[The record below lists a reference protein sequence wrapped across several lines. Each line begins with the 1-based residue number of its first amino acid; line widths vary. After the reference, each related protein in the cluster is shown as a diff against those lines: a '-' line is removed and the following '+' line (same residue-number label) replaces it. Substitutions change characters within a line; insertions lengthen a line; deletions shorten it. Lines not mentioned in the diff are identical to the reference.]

1 MSTISFCIVP
11 MPTDRAVELAARIAD
26 AEDPDC
32 EALLHSD
39 GPEVCDVL
47 RCEVLHQAEVIER
60 RTAELSTATGEIERL
75 RAALTE
81 AHTIIEGRTVAPTD
95 AEIAAHW
102 RAGGTWIVE
111 GVIVLRV
118 VEVVCAHRD
127 QSSWAA
133 VTWLP
138 LDRSRRPC
146 AWPVAEVARG

>member
-1 MSTISFCIVP
+1 MSTITLCIVP

-47 RCEVLHQAEVIER
+47 RSEVLHQAEVIER
-60 RTAELSTATGEIERL
+60 RTAELSTAHGEIARL

-138 LDRSRRPC
+138 LNRSRRPC
-146 AWPVAEVARG
+146 AWPVVEVPHG

>member
-1 MSTISFCIVP
+1 MSTISLCIVP

-32 EALLHSD
+32 EALLYSD

-60 RTAELSTATGEIERL
+60 RTAELSTAHGEIARL

-138 LDRSRRPC
+138 LNRSRRPC
-146 AWPVAEVARG
+146 AWPVVEVPHG